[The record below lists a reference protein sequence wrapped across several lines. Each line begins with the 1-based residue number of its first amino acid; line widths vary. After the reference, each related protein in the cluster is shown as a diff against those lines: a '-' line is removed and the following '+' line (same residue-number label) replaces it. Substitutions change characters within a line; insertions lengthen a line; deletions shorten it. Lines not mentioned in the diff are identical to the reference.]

1 MHRWDIENRSPFRRS
16 PIPGWP
22 SCRGTDS
29 SNRSPERP
37 LTGNFHHGP
46 VRPFMA
52 GLGRL
57 FEGPLSTYSV
67 EKLDF
72 CSRSEKSSPYTVRWP
87 RRRGGPQAFAD
98 IGP

>member
-1 MHRWDIENRSPFRRS
+1 
-16 PIPGWP
+16 
-22 SCRGTDS
+22 
-29 SNRSPERP
+29 
-37 LTGNFHHGP
+37 
-46 VRPFMA
+46 MA